1 MYLHAV
7 TNILMK
13 MNSTCM
19 AMTGT
24 GSVHAVVM
32 TVTRTMALGLSTWAA
47 ATAVSPLGVMT
58 MMRSGTTKR
67 VVLTLC
73 RTSSVVCHLLNAP
86 VIGP

>member
-7 TNILMK
+7 TNIPMK

-19 AMTGT
+19 AVTGT

-32 TVTRTMALGLSTWAA
+32 TVMRTMALGSSTWAA
-47 ATAVSPLGVMT
+47 ATAISPLGVTT
-58 MMRSGTTKR
+58 MVRSGTMRR
-67 VVLTLC
+67 VVLTLG